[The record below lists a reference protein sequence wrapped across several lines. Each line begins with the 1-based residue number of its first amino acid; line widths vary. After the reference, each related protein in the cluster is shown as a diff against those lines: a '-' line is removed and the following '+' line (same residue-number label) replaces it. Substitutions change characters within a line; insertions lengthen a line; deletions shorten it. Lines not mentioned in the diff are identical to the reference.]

1 MASKLRKKLLSL
13 GLVMTLGVG
22 VLAGCS
28 GGGEESEAEKTGSG
42 DKYKIGI
49 SQIME
54 HTALDSARAGF
65 EKALEENG
73 YKDKVEIDY
82 QNAQGDQSVNDTI
95 AQNFVSQGKDLMLGI
110 ATPSAQSLYN
120 ASKEIPILITAVTD
134 PVDAGLVKSLEKPE
148 TNVSGTTDSMD
159 IGVQFKLLKTLYPEA
174 KKVGILYNTAEANSE
189 VQVRDAEARAGEFGL
204 EIVKAGVT
212 GTNDVSQVLDSIIDE
227 IDAVYVPTDNV
238 VVSSLP
244 LIYAKTMEKKMPI
257 IASESGQV
265 ENGALATE
273 GLDYEK
279 LGYQTGLM
287 AIRIL
292 EGEKPSEMPVESLK
306 ETTLT
311 VNEDTLKKLGLEL
324 PKELEDRAVMIGSG
338 SGE

>member
-1 MASKLRKKLLSL
+1 MVGKLRKKLLSL
-13 GLVMTLGVG
+13 GIVMTLGMG

-28 GGGEESEAEKTGSG
+28 GGEEGGTEESGS
-42 DKYKIGI
+42 KEVYKIGI

-54 HTALDSARAGF
+54 HTALDSAREGF
-65 EKALEENG
+65 EMALEENG
-73 YKDKVEIDY
+73 YGDKVEIDY

-120 ASKEIPILITAVTD
+120 ASKDIPILITAVTD
-134 PVDAGLVKSLEKPE
+134 PVDAGLVKSLEAPG
-148 TNVSGTTDSMD
+148 TNVTGTTDNMD

-189 VQVRDAEARAGEFGL
+189 VQVKDAEARAGEFDL

-212 GTNDVSQVLDSIIDE
+212 GTNDVSQVLDSIIGE
-227 IDAVYVPTDNV
+227 VDAIYVPTDNV

-244 LIYAKTMEKKMPI
+244 LIYSKTMEKKIPI

-287 AIRIL
+287 AIEIL
-292 EGEKPSEMPVESLK
+292 EGKKPSDMPVESLK

-311 VNEDTLKKLGLEL
+311 VNADTLEKLGLEL
-324 PKELEDRAVMIGSG
+324 PEDLAKRAVLIGSG